1 MRGAR
6 SRLDLGVGQQ
16 FGDHRK
22 QLAERQGQG
31 SEGTAQVALIEV
43 TCSAVYVLAT
53 INREEMLDAG
63 REKEVDEI
71 VEAAH
76 GTMREIMDEGPS

>member
-1 MRGAR
+1 MRSAR
-6 SRLDLGVGQQ
+6 RRLDLGVAQQ
-16 FGDHRK
+16 LGDHRK

-43 TCSAVYVLAT
+43 TCRAVYALAT
-53 INREEMLDAG
+53 INREEMLDAE

-71 VEAAH
+71 VEAARR
-76 GTMREIMDEGPS
+76 TMQEIMDEGPS